1 MLGISRQT
9 DYATRLVLHLAAL
22 EPGTQVAI
30 AEIARLRQ
38 LPIPFVRRLVGQLV
52 KAGLIS
58 SCRGS
63 GGGVRLARPAHE
75 ISLLDVVQAI
85 EGAVAL
91 NHCVDNP
98 EACVMADHCPGNSAW
113 TGVTRALA
121 ENLQAIRF
129 DELAAGPTGHVAA
142 HVHAHAH

>member
-9 DYATRLVLHLAAL
+9 DYATRLVLHLASL

-30 AEIARLRQ
+30 AEIARIRH

-52 KAGLIS
+52 KAGLLT

-63 GGGVRLARPAHE
+63 GGGVRLSRPSHD

-85 EGAVAL
+85 EGAIAL
-91 NHCVDNP
+91 NHCVDHP
-98 EACVMADHCPGNSAW
+98 EACVMADHCPGTGAW
-113 TGVTRALA
+113 TGVTRALVA
-121 ENLQAIRF
+121 NLAAIRF
-129 DELAAGPTGHVAA
+129 DTLASDPIGHLAAHAQ
-142 HVHAHAH
+142 VHAH